1 MSYGS
6 IRTPPTRSR
15 HFSRTGTSTPPT
27 LAHEG
32 SEYFSS
38 RRQSGAFDGLN
49 KRAKRGKSPHDILN
63 HGDGVVDGDGV
74 ISSEERSG
82 QFVGIPIDEKEI
94 GKLPKKVSHPSLPSA
109 LKEAGH
115 PRLLTQTELNLELT

>member
-6 IRTPPTRSR
+6 IRTPPARSR

-27 LAHEG
+27 SAHEG
-32 SEYFSS
+32 SEYFPS

-63 HGDGVVDGDGV
+63 HGDGDGDGV
-74 ISSEERSG
+74 ISSDERSG

-94 GKLPKKVSHPSLPSA
+94 GKLPKKVSHPSLPYGLIA
-109 LKEAGH
+109 IGNLDFWN
-115 PRLLTQTELNLELT
+115 RTEEWDWG